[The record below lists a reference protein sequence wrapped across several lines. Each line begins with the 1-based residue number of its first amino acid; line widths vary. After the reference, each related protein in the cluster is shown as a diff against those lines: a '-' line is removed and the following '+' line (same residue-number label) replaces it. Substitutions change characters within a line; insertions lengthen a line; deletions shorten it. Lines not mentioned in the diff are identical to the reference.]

1 VLTTTNKGSIYYNE
15 TRKERIFDMEY
26 TKLVVEKENGY
37 VVAAINNPPANALGQ
52 GVLRDLNNLLDV
64 CLGDDEVRAIVITGT
79 GEKLF
84 SAGAD
89 ISEFASIQAGNT
101 PKISG
106 HDVFLKIE
114 NYPKPVIAAIQGSA
128 FGGGNELA
136 MSCHLRILSASAK
149 IGLPE
154 VKLGII
160 PGWGGTQRLPRLIG
174 KTKALEVMLTGD
186 PLSAEEALSY
196 GLVNKVVPA
205 GQVLSEAKALAARLA
220 KGAPIAIREILKA
233 VTRGLDTTIEEGIKI
248 EQAGSAVVFASE
260 DAKEG
265 ATAFFQKRPP
275 DFKGR

>member
-1 VLTTTNKGSIYYNE
+1 
-15 TRKERIFDMEY
+15 MEY
-26 TKLVVEKENGY
+26 TKLLVEREKGY
-37 VVAAINNPPANALGQ
+37 VVAALNNPPANALGQ
-52 GVLRDLNNLLDV
+52 GVLADLNNLLDE
-64 CLGDDEVRAIVITGT
+64 CAGDDSVRAIVITGS

-84 SAGAD
+84 SGGAD
-89 ISEFASIQAGNT
+89 IKEFAAIQAGEG

-114 NYPKPVIAAIQGSA
+114 NYPKPIIAALQGSA

-136 MSCHLRILSASAK
+136 MSCHLRIMSETAK
-149 IGLPE
+149 VGLPE

-174 KTKALEVMLTGD
+174 KTRAMMIMLTGD
-186 PLSAEEALSY
+186 PITAQEALKV

-205 GQVLSEAKALAARLA
+205 DAVLNESKALAARLA
-220 KGAPIAIREILKA
+220 KGAPLAMREILKA
-233 VTRGLDTTIEEGIKI
+233 VTKGLDVSIEEGIKI

-265 ATAFFQKRPP
+265 PMAFFQKREPN
-275 DFKGR
+275 FKGK